1 MRYDRL
7 REVSVDRVAEAVKR
21 LCIESNVN
29 MPAELTA
36 VLEQALVREESP
48 VGRSILG
55 QILENHRV
63 AAEEA
68 IPACQDTGIT
78 LVFLEIGQDV
88 HLIGGDLY
96 EAVNRGVSAGYIE
109 GCLRKSVV
117 KDPLFE
123 RENSGDNTPAVTYVE
138 IVPGNNVRI
147 TVVPKG
153 AGAENA
159 SALRMLPPHA
169 GLEGV
174 KRFVVE
180 TVEAAGADAC
190 PPYVVGIG
198 IGGTFDRAPLL
209 AKKALIRPLG
219 TRHGDPRYAAL
230 EQDLLKEIN
239 RLGIGPQGLGGRVTA
254 LDVHV
259 EIAPCHI
266 ASLPV
271 AVNLGCHVNR
281 VAGMTL

>member
-1 MRYDRL
+1 MGYGYL
-7 REVSVDRVAEAVKR
+7 REISVDRVAEAVKR

-55 QILENHRV
+55 QILENHRI
-63 AAEEA
+63 AAEEG
-68 IPACQDTGIT
+68 IPACQDTGVV
-78 LVFLEIGQDV
+78 LVLLEIGQDV
-88 HLIGGDLY
+88 HLIGGDLS
-96 EAVNRGVSAGYIE
+96 EAVNRGVRAGYIE
-109 GCLRKSVV
+109 GYLRKSVV
-117 KDPLFE
+117 KDPLFQ

-138 IVPGNNVRI
+138 MVPGNNIRI

-180 TVEAAGADAC
+180 TVEAAGPDAC

-219 TRHGDPRYAAL
+219 ARHDDPRYADL
-230 EQDLLKEIN
+230 ERELLDEVN

>member
-1 MRYDRL
+1 MGYGYL
-7 REVSVDRVAEAVKR
+7 REISVDRVAEAVKR
-21 LCIESNVN
+21 LCIESNVV
-29 MPAELTA
+29 MPTELTA
-36 VLEQALVREESP
+36 VLEQALAREESP

-55 QILENHRV
+55 QILENHRI
-63 AAEEA
+63 AAEEG
-68 IPACQDTGIT
+68 IPACQDTGVV
-78 LVFLEIGQDV
+78 LVLLEIGQDV
-88 HLIGGDLY
+88 HLVGGDLS
-96 EAVNRGVSAGYIE
+96 EAVNRGVRAGYIE
-109 GCLRKSVV
+109 GYLRKSVV
-117 KDPLFE
+117 KDPLFQ

-138 IVPGNNVRI
+138 IVPGNNIRI

-180 TVEAAGADAC
+180 TVEAAGPDAC
-190 PPYVVGIG
+190 PPYVVGVG

-209 AKKALIRPLG
+209 AKKALIRSLG
-219 TRHGDPRYAAL
+219 ARHDDPRYADL
-230 EQDLLKEIN
+230 ERELLDEVN

-281 VAGMTL
+281 VGGITL

>member
-88 HLIGGDLY
+88 HFIGGDLY

-209 AKKALIRPLG
+209 AKKALVRPLG

-230 EQDLLKEIN
+230 EQELLEEIN